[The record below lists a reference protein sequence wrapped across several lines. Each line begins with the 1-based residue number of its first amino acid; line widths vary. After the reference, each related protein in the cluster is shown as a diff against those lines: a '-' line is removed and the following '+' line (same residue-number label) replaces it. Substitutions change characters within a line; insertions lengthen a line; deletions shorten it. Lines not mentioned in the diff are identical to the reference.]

1 LSGGEGCRGILDDA
15 LEGFGTRVLQ
25 PFLAGAFGLILLLSP
40 LFFLSALLDSAL
52 LLFLVFLPLLFVVA
66 LTLLGLCFRFSFGRG
81 CDGGGGI
88 GDLCFRR
95 SWVMDRAL
103 VVRAYGGRR
112 AYTLA
117 VDNDCGPGGGAWRGW
132 LGIGVLDYLLD
143 LAEVAA
149 LDGSGPLLL

>member
-1 LSGGEGCRGILDDA
+1 
-15 LEGFGTRVLQ
+15 
-25 PFLAGAFGLILLLSP
+25 LLSP
-40 LFFLSALLDSAL
+40 LFFLSALVGSAL

-66 LTLLGLCFRFSFGRG
+66 LTLLGLCFRFSFGHG
-81 CDGGGGI
+81 CDGGCGI

-95 SWVMDRAL
+95 SSVMDRAL

-117 VDNDCGPGGGAWRGW
+117 VDSDCGPGGAWRGW
-132 LGIGVLDYLLD
+132 LGIGVLDSLLD